1 MTQIVSLERKGS
13 RVSSVARELI
23 AMSLAVDDGAF
34 LGGEDELILRLGA
47 SRLTL
52 RQAAKI
58 AEHQHMIK
66 VRRGNKGGFYASRP
80 SAADAVQ
87 SLAGY
92 LHLKGTNLKHML
104 RIAKLVSEES
114 GAIAAKNNDE
124 GFRKRLQKIS
134 ADAEK
139 VGSRYEVISRDIALS
154 ETIAEMSCNPLIEI
168 INAIVNAFGIDE
180 ESTIFVDPA
189 ERDEI
194 SRLQKN
200 VCDAILSGDAEVA
213 RLMLRRRADALAQW
227 LSR

>member
-23 AMSLAVDDGAF
+23 AMSLAVDDGEF

-58 AEHQHMIK
+58 AEHQHMVK

-92 LHLKGTNLKHML
+92 LHLKGTKLRHVL

-124 GFRKRLQKIS
+124 NFSKKLREIS
-134 ADAEK
+134 ANAEK
-139 VGSRYEVISRDIALS
+139 IGSRYDVIARDIELS
-154 ETIAEMSCNPLIEI
+154 EVVAEMSRNPLVEI
-168 INAIVNAFGIDE
+168 INAIANAFGIDE
-180 ESTIFVDPA
+180 ESAIFVDPA
-189 ERDEI
+189 ERAEM

-200 VCDAILSGDAEVA
+200 VCDAILSGDEEVA
-213 RLMLRRRADALAQW
+213 RLMLRRRAEALEQW
-227 LSR
+227 LSK